1 MSKRILGIFLSVF
14 ALFITVALT
23 FWYFGKNT
31 SDPSEEQRGTEFVE
45 MLPTE
50 ISPEKVSSA
59 GGPLERQ
66 TPEKNTDELT
76 ADTNIEAYQFVLV
89 NNDNYVTV
97 YQLPENEIYEYTDVI
112 MDVLPAELQE
122 EIRQGKYL
130 RNEEELYNFLESYS
144 S

>member
-66 TPEKNTDELT
+66 MPERNTDELT

-130 RNEEELYNFLESYS
+130 RNEEELYNFLENYTS
-144 S
+144 

>member
-1 MSKRILGIFLSVF
+1 MSKRVLGIFLSVF
-14 ALFITVALT
+14 ALFITVAFT
-23 FWYFGKNT
+23 FWYFGRNT

-50 ISPEKVSSA
+50 TSPEKVSSA

-66 TPEKNTDELT
+66 IPEKNTDELT
-76 ADTNIEAYQFVLV
+76 ADTNLEAYQFVLV

-130 RNEEELYNFLESYS
+130 RNEEELYNFLENYTS
-144 S
+144 